1 MTPLATET
9 PVPTATPIPT
19 ETAAPTS
26 TPAPTPTA
34 TITVVLAELVP
45 TSTPNLTSEQE
56 QIGTITVLI
65 FVGIVV
71 IIIVFAVRWMIRTAK
86 REPKEV

>member
-1 MTPLATET
+1 M
-9 PVPTATPIPT
+9 
-19 ETAAPTS
+19 
-26 TPAPTPTA
+26 
-34 TITVVLAELVP
+34 AELVP

-71 IIIVFAVRWMIRTAK
+71 AIIAFAVRWMIRAAK
-86 REPKEV
+86 SAPGEK